1 MGDTGAYRGSPRAVT
16 ERLTLDIESIAAGGD
31 GIARHDGLVVFVP
44 RTAPGDRV
52 VARVERGRRFAR
64 GYVERIE
71 RASDDRVEP
80 ACPHYD
86 GDRCGGCQLQHLSA
100 AAQTSAKRGI
110 VRDNIRRIG
119 HRTVEL
125 PALHRGGP
133 VWRYRARLSLAMRP
147 GNEGWRA
154 GFHRYDDADDVFAL
168 SDCHLAHEH
177 VMTLWRAS
185 RAADAFLPGAGS
197 LRVTVNAAEGRAA
210 LSIEGGSAWPDAARF
225 AAALPDGTG
234 VWWTPEGGKRRRV
247 DAGPADTA
255 GASFSQVNAHVAEAL
270 HEHVAAA
277 VVAAGPQHV
286 VDAYSGTGR
295 LAAALHAK
303 GIAVTAI
310 ELDAEASAVAAGRL
324 SRPSRAITARVED
337 VMTTVLPA
345 DVIVVNPPRT
355 GLHPRVA
362 AALESARG
370 VTAIV
375 YVSCDPATLAR
386 DLARLPSWDIAAL
399 DAFDMFP
406 QTAHVETVA
415 VLRSRRSA

>member
-1 MGDTGAYRGSPRAVT
+1 VT

-31 GIARHDGLVVFVP
+31 GIARHEGLVVFVP

-64 GYVERIE
+64 GTVERIE
-71 RASDDRVEP
+71 RVSDDRVQP

-100 AAQTSAKRGI
+100 AAQAAAKRGI

-125 PALHRGGP
+125 PVLHSAGP
-133 VWRYRARLSLAMRP
+133 AWRYRTRLSLALRP
-147 GNEGWRA
+147 EGEGWRA
-154 GFHRYDDADDVFAL
+154 GFHRYDAPDDVFAL
-168 SDCHLAHEH
+168 DDCHLAHED
-177 VMTLWRAS
+177 VMALWRAS
-185 RAADAFLPGAGS
+185 RAADAFLPGRS
-197 LRVTVNAAEGRAA
+197 DLRVTISAAAGRAA
-210 LSIEGGSAWPDAARF
+210 LAVEGASAWPDATRF
-225 AAALPDGTG
+225 ARALPGGTG
-234 VWWTPEGGKRRRV
+234 VWWTPEGGRRRRV
-247 DAGPADTA
+247 DAGPADA
-255 GASFSQVNAHVAEAL
+255 PGASFSQVNPHVAASLHAHVE
-270 HEHVAAA
+270 AA
-277 VVAAGPQHV
+277 VVAAAPRHV

-295 LAAALHAK
+295 LAVALHAN

-310 ELDAEASAVAAGRL
+310 ELDAEASAFAASRL
-324 SRPSRAITARVED
+324 GRPSRAIAARAED
-337 VMTTVLPA
+337 VIGSVLPA
-345 DVIVVNPPRT
+345 DVIVVNPPRA
-355 GLHPRVA
+355 GLHPRVT
-362 AALESARG
+362 AALEASAG
-370 VTAIV
+370 GATAIV

-386 DLARLPSWDIAAL
+386 DVSRLPSWDIAAL